1 MVKLKLDIAPDPELI
16 IIGISSHEKDYRL
29 CWALNKELDIEL
41 GRTGADV
48 VITEGDRSA
57 AFAVFEH
64 VNEEDHMHATL
75 VNNRSTGT
83 LLLKEQKLAD
93 YFLMLNQDAPIEADA
108 LLARV
113 RATPF
118 VLTAFALDYHSLRE
132 GHKLLNRGE

>member
-1 MVKLKLDIAPDPELI
+1 MAKLKLDIAPDPELT

-29 CWALNKELDIEL
+29 CWALNKELNIEL
-41 GRTGADV
+41 GRTDTDV
-48 VITEGDRSA
+48 ILNEEGHSTS
-57 AFAVFEH
+57 FPVFEH
-64 VNEEDHMHATL
+64 VDEEENLHVTL
-75 VNNRSTGT
+75 VHNRSAGG

-93 YFLMLNQDAPIEADA
+93 YFLMLNNDAPFETDD

-118 VLTAFALDYHSLRE
+118 VLTAFPLDYHSLRE

>member
-1 MVKLKLDIAPDPELI
+1 MAKLKLDIAPDPELT

-29 CWALNKELDIEL
+29 CWALNKELDIAM
-41 GRTGADV
+41 GRTDADV
-48 VITEGDRSA
+48 LLHEGDRSA
-57 AFAVFEH
+57 TFAVFEH
-64 VNEEDHMHATL
+64 LDEEEHMYVTL
-75 VNNRSTGT
+75 VNNRSTSG

-93 YFLMLNQDAPIEADA
+93 YFLMLNQDAPIEADE